1 MMGRSGTRLLLSF
14 AALALFSYSASFA
27 DADENILG
35 LPEMAGPA
43 SGSLVI
49 CGGGDLPDEIY
60 DEFIRLAGG
69 TEARIIVIPTA
80 WPYASMGAIEYRYA
94 GWRRAEVE
102 SVEFLD
108 TNSRVDANSPEFLR
122 PLTKATGVWIAG
134 GVQGRLAD
142 LFAGTRLE
150 DEIKDVVRRG
160 GVVGGTSAGASIMS
174 RVMIRTGSSSAAK
187 IDRGLGL
194 LSRAVIDQHFTQ
206 RRRLERLLGVIQ
218 ENPEQIGLGID
229 ENTALI
235 VEGNQLRVIGQS
247 RVTVCIGRGF
257 DTPVVRRLKTGD
269 EAELLVRSSENH
281 PGNTVVLRTTR
292 REREVVARQPDG
304 GTGQ

>member
-1 MMGRSGTRLLLSF
+1 MMGRSGTRLLLSI
-14 AALALFSYSASFA
+14 AALALFSYIPAFA
-27 DADENILG
+27 EADENILG

-247 RVTVCIGRGF
+247 RVTVCVGRGF
-257 DTPVVRRLKTGD
+257 DTPVVRRLKSGD
-269 EAELLVRSSENH
+269 QAELLVRSSDNH
-281 PGNTVVLRTTR
+281 PGNTVVLRTMR

-304 GTGQ
+304 GMGQ